1 MREHRGLHPL
11 LHMIKNLGLGGWPL
25 ISDNWNGSVTWS
37 HVARVMA
44 KYGFPLF
51 FDVSVMP
58 HPDNATVDII
68 HVSDAPSRYSA

>member
-1 MREHRGLHPL
+1 
-11 LHMIKNLGLGGWPL
+11 MIKKLDLGGWPL
-25 ISDNWNGSVTWS
+25 ISDNWNGSVTWR

-58 HPDNATVDII
+58 HPFNTSVDII
-68 HVSDAPSRYSA
+68 HVSDAHSRHSA